1 MKESLINV
9 NLLGARL
16 LDPLQSI
23 DKISNLY
30 IRSGKLYLDPPEEK
44 LPTTVKDIPLKGH
57 IIIPGAFDMRV
68 HSRIPGPESC
78 ETFESISRA
87 ASCGGFTGILTM
99 PDTSP
104 CCDNAGTIRYVQDRI
119 KQHAS
124 IPIWVSG
131 ALTKGRDG
139 KLMAPL
145 GSLKEAGIVA
155 ASDCPRPSVNS
166 QIFLNSVQYAK
177 MFDLPVIEYPQD
189 FQLSQ
194 EGNAHESPLSL
205 KMGLGGYPRVAE
217 EIAVQR
223 AIAVSKLLEV
233 NIHLSSISSAGSVV
247 ALRQAKEDGIKITA
261 DVTAAHLLL
270 NENAISQYDTNAKL
284 TPPLREEEDRMQLIK
299 GVLDGSIDA
308 ITSAHLPCPSH
319 LKQIEFDKSPSG
331 AIGLE
336 TCISASIEG
345 LATLCKDP
353 YPALVNAISYAPRKV
368 LKLNQHSIQNNELAN
383 LTIINGSC
391 KWRYNVE
398 TDNSNA
404 SNSPLNNHT
413 FNTSVVYTVANGRL
427 VYCSI

>member
-1 MKESLINV
+1 MKESPINANLI
-9 NLLGARL
+9 GARL

-23 DKISNLY
+23 DKVSNLY
-30 IRSGKLYLDPPEEK
+30 IRSGKIYLNPPEEK
-44 LPTTVKDIPLKGH
+44 SKTAVKEIPLKGH

-68 HSRIPGPESC
+68 HSRIPGTESC
-78 ETFESISRA
+78 ETFESISKA

-104 CCDNAGTIRYVQDRI
+104 CCDNAGTIRYIQDRI
-119 KQHAS
+119 KQHSS

-131 ALTKGRDG
+131 ALTKGRQG
-139 KLMAPL
+139 SLMAPL

-155 ASDCPRPSVNS
+155 ASDCPRPSINN

-205 KMGLGGYPRVAE
+205 KMGLGGFPRIAE
-217 EIAVQR
+217 EISVQR
-223 AIAVSKLLEV
+223 AIMVSKLLDV
-233 NIHLSSISSAGSVV
+233 SIHLSSISSAGSVV
-247 ALRQAKEDGIKITA
+247 ALRRAKEDGIKITA
-261 DVTAAHLLL
+261 DVTATHLLL

-284 TPPLREEEDRMQLIK
+284 TPPLREEGDRIELIK

-308 ITSAHLPCPSH
+308 ITSGHLPYPSH
-319 LKQIEFDKSPSG
+319 LKQIEFDKSPPG

-345 LATLCKDP
+345 LSTLCKDP
-353 YPALVNAISYAPRKV
+353 YPALVNAICYAPRKV
-368 LKLNQHSIQNNELAN
+368 LKLNQHGIRNNELAN
-383 LTIINGSC
+383 LTVINGSC
-391 KWRYNVE
+391 NWRYNVD
-398 TDNSNA
+398 TDNSDS
-404 SNSPLNNHT
+404 SNSPLNNRT
-413 FNTSVVYTVANGRL
+413 FNTSVVYTVVNGRP